1 MTSLAS
7 TMLTVSIP
15 VITLAMGVI
24 CSCIDRHGWV
34 QVIGWLLVAM
44 SLSVWLFET
53 VALFVFTSGVGA
65 APLITFWLLV
75 FG

>member
-1 MTSLAS
+1 MTSLA
-7 TMLTVSIP
+7 LTLLVVCTP
-15 VITLAMGVI
+15 VVALIVGVV
-24 CSCIDRHGWV
+24 CSCMTHDVPRI
-34 QVIGWLLVAM
+34 IGWLLVAM

>member
-1 MTSLAS
+1 MTSLA
-7 TMLTVSIP
+7 LTLLVVCTP
-15 VITLAMGVI
+15 VLALIVGVV
-24 CSCIDRHGWV
+24 CSCMTHDVPRI
-34 QVIGWLLVAM
+34 IGWLLVAM

-65 APLITFWLLV
+65 APFITFWLLV

>member
-1 MTSLAS
+1 MTSLV
-7 TMLTVSIP
+7 LTLLVVCTP
-15 VITLAMGVI
+15 VLALIVGVV
-24 CSCIDRHGWV
+24 CSCMTHDVPRI
-34 QVIGWLLVAM
+34 IGWLLVAM

-53 VALFVFTSGVGA
+53 VALIIFTSGVGA

>member
-1 MTSLAS
+1 MTSLV
-7 TMLTVSIP
+7 LTLLVVCTP
-15 VITLAMGVI
+15 VVALAVGIV

-34 QVIGWLLVAM
+34 RMAGWLLVAV
-44 SLSVWLFET
+44 SLAVWLFET

>member
-1 MTSLAS
+1 MMAGLVPTLLVVC
-7 TMLTVSIP
+7 TP
-15 VITLAMGVI
+15 VVALIVGVV
-24 CSCIDRHGWV
+24 CSCMTHDVPRI
-34 QVIGWLLVAM
+34 IGWLLIAV
-44 SLSVWLFET
+44 SLAVWLFET